1 MVSPCLQMDIS
12 PGLAFLHLTASEL
25 IMRPADIDFHHK
37 DGDQRPAWRKS
48 LQSHSILPPAI
59 FLLFFGAYHKL
70 LGLDSWPLIKTDR
83 LGLVWRYGAEH
94 LHHIPNRGQGDGWE
108 AAE

>member
-1 MVSPCLQMDIS
+1 MDIS

-48 LQSHSILPPAI
+48 LQSQLYPPTSYI
-59 FLLFFGAYHKL
+59 STFF
-70 LGLDSWPLIKTDR
+70 WR
-83 LGLVWRYGAEH
+83 LS
-94 LHHIPNRGQGDGWE
+94 
-108 AAE
+108 